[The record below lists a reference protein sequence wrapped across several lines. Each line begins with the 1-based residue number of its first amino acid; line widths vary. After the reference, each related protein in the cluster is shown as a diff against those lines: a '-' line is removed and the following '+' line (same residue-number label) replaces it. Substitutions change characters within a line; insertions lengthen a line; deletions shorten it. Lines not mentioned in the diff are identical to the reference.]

1 MTVIAAVEGGGTTFV
16 VAIAELSDLSV
27 IERAEFPTTT
37 PEETLGACAAWLKD
51 KEYAALGVACFG
63 PVDLDKA
70 SKSYGHITTTPKPGW
85 QHTDVLAPLR
95 AVRPDAPIMFDTDVN
110 APALA
115 EWRRGSASATDAG
128 APPHSSCAY
137 ITVGTGIGVGLVVNG
152 KTVHGLMHPEGGH
165 VAVPRHIKDG
175 RFAGSNPRDTFGGL
189 CAENLGCSLALAKRA
204 GLAST
209 SELASLPDDHEVWD
223 IAAHYLGALCA
234 NIVLLVSPDRIVL
247 SGGVMKRATLF
258 PKVRAAMQ
266 RNLNGYLQL
275 PQLTTQAGVDAYVGP
290 SAWGNNAGL
299 VGALT
304 LAKEALAQAR
314 PARRRVESL
323 LGAEIV
329 APAPSWGAAAAAAC
343 AGVAVGWLAAR
354 RR

>member
-1 MTVIAAVEGGGTTFV
+1 M
-16 VAIAELSDLSV
+16 
-27 IERAEFPTTT
+27 
-37 PEETLGACAAWLKD
+37 
-51 KEYAALGVACFG
+51 
-63 PVDLDKA
+63 
-70 SKSYGHITTTPKPGW
+70 
-85 QHTDVLAPLR
+85 
-95 AVRPDAPIMFDTDVN
+95 
-110 APALA
+110 
-115 EWRRGSASATDAG
+115 
-128 APPHSSCAY
+128 
-137 ITVGTGIGVGLVVNG
+137 GTGIGVGLVVNG

-304 LAKEALAQAR
+304 LARRRSRRRAR
-314 PARRRVESL
+314 PAPRRVAARRRDRRA
-323 LGAEIV
+323 GA
-329 APAPSWGAAAAAAC
+329 SWRRGAAAC